1 MGMTD
6 IERRA
11 LKRGAPLPELSE
23 LPVRVPRDKAAE
35 LVSRYFFEIS
45 PRTMERWPITWR
57 RLNGKAHCETAELF
71 ARAEAVLGAAPA
83 VMGGRSREAQQ
94 VTV

>member
-1 MGMTD
+1 MTD

-11 LKRGAPLPELSE
+11 LKHGAPLPDLSE

-45 PRTMERWPITWR
+45 PRTMERWPIAWR
-57 RLNGKAHCETAELF
+57 RLNGKAHCETVELF
-71 ARAEAVLGAAPA
+71 AKAEAMLGAAPA
-83 VMGGRSREAQQ
+83 IMGGRSPDAQEAAA
-94 VTV
+94 